1 MTKNVKGII
10 LALVASFCAV
20 LMSVFLKFAQ
30 EDANVFSVGFM
41 RFFFGF
47 LLILPFVIKSKF
59 KIYNTDNF
67 KFHITRSI
75 INVPMMI
82 LGFAALMYIP
92 LDQIKAIGFLSPI
105 LVVIL
110 SVIFLKE
117 RIYLIRTFSLIL
129 GFIGVIIILRPG
141 IIEISIGAYMVLT
154 STLLWSTVIIITKYM
169 SKSDS
174 PMTIITYQYTFVSI
188 FTLPLAIVYW
198 SSLSLSSVFY
208 SLMAAIVG
216 TVLHLC
222 INTSYKLA
230 SLTILQPIWFSQL
243 LWATIF
249 SLILFNESVDYFTY
263 IGGSLVFISVLI
275 ITYRENYLKKDIAKT
290 SIPLKN

>member
-10 LALVASFCAV
+10 LALIASFCAV

-30 EDANVFSVGFM
+30 VDTNVFSVGFM

-47 LLILPFVIKSKF
+47 LLILPFIIKSKF
-59 KIYNTDNF
+59 KIYNTENL

-110 SVIFLKE
+110 SIIFLKE

-154 STLLWSTVIIITKYM
+154 STFLWSTVIIITKYM

-198 SSLSLSSVFY
+198 SNISLTSVFY

-222 INTSYKLA
+222 INTSYKMA
-230 SLTILQPIWFSQL
+230 SLTVLQPVWFSQL

-249 SLILFNESVDYFTY
+249 SLILFNESIDYFTY

>member
-30 EDANVFSVGFM
+30 EDTNVFSVGFM

-47 LLILPFVIKSKF
+47 LLILPFIIKSKF

-188 FTLPLAIVYW
+188 FTLPLAILYW
-198 SSLSLSSVFY
+198 SNLSLSSVFY
-208 SLMAAIVG
+208 SIMAAIVG

-222 INTSYKLA
+222 INTSYKMA
-230 SLTILQPIWFSQL
+230 SLTILQPVWFSQL

-249 SLILFNESVDYFTY
+249 SLILFNESIDYFTY

>member
-198 SSLSLSSVFY
+198 SNISLTSVFY

-222 INTSYKLA
+222 INTSFKLA